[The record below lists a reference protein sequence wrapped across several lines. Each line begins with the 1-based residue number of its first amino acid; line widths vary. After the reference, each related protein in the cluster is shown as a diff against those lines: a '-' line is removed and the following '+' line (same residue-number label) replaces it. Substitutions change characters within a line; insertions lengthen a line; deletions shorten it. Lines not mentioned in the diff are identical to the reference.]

1 MATTRS
7 KKKTVL
13 REKTII
19 ETIESRNHSST
30 IFGASANSNSMTNDL
45 NRQQPVSQSAGWVGE
60 RHKPDHNS
68 HETRRRRQTKLAVNR
83 WSPNQVFFALS
94 ECLNLWMKPRFS
106 GDFIWLMTFE
116 FELSETGSCRL
127 VRISWPHTCWRWSWI
142 WEADSCEV
150 IDAVVWLNC
159 PRAFLF
165 RGFSSGGSWVVKE
178 IDGLGA
184 DHPRGEWFFFG
195 SGVWKGLGLTKVSY
209 LSNWDEEM
217 QWIQATR

>member
-7 KKKTVL
+7 KKKNGPTWENHHSNNRISKPFINHFW
-13 REKTII
+13 RERQHKFDD
-19 ETIESRNHSST
+19 ERSEPST
-30 IFGASANSNSMTNDL
+30 A
-45 NRQQPVSQSAGWVGE
+45 SQSVSWLSRWTSQARSQQSLNATTEINKVGRE
-60 RHKPDHNS
+60 
-68 HETRRRRQTKLAVNR
+68 
-83 WSPNQVFFALS
+83 QVVTEPGFFALS

-127 VRISWPHTCWRWSWI
+127 VRISWPLKCWWWSWI
-142 WEADSCEV
+142 WEVDSCEV